1 MKPEK
6 VIEGL
11 WQEFMATTNLDEVSW
26 SEKIDRALKHAI
38 TCAYGAG
45 YDYGVDSVLYWQSKK
60 VVQLDDY
67 GHVVTIHPSIN
78 TAAKRLGGNA
88 SNIRAAISGRQHRAY
103 GYYWRYVD
111 KVFPKKNEE

>member
-1 MKPEK
+1 MKPDK

-26 SEKIDRALKHAI
+26 SEKIGRALLHAI

-45 YDYGVDSVLYWQSKK
+45 YDYGVDSVLYCQSKR

-88 SNIRAAISGRQHRAY
+88 SNIRAAAKGRQHKAY
-103 GYYWRYVD
+103 GFHWRYTNET
-111 KVFPKKNEE
+111 FYKKEEE